1 MVVTHSIKMLATI
14 VVGTT
19 AIMTSKL
26 LLSPLLPTLIE
37 DFDIT
42 VSTAGIALSIM
53 WFCAA
58 LSQYPGGLISDRTSK
73 TNVLLGGVVLAILA
87 VTLIIWSTT
96 FAWFVV
102 GLMVL
107 GIGSGVYQPVAV
119 IKISDLFVDRRG
131 QAVGVN
137 AASINFAGVLSA
149 GLGAGILT
157 VWSWQVA
164 FFPVVA
170 GFVATLL
177 FLLVWRS
184 DEPLE
189 SDVETGVV
197 ETYRQIRTDRSL
209 LLLLGMAAL
218 IAFTWQATVSFFPA
232 YLQVEKGFSVVMA
245 SYAFASLFIVGV
257 FANPVVGWF
266 GDQWGHRVLV
276 AAMCATSVIGLGILL
291 LTDGLLAIFIGTA
304 IFAIGLAAFWPVY
317 NATMM
322 ETLSGSSRGSNFGAI
337 RSLYLILGSLG
348 PAFVGITADLTSYS
362 ISFAGLSVAL
372 IFAFGFSM
380 TLTE

>member
-1 MVVTHSIKMLATI
+1 MALAFSTTEHHLDQLFQENTDIMVVTRSIKMLAAI

-26 LLSPLLPTLIE
+26 LLSPLLPTLIA

-53 WFCAA
+53 WFCGA
-58 LSQYPGGLISDRTSK
+58 LFQYPGGLISDRASK

-87 VTLIIWSTT
+87 VLLIIWATT
-96 FAWFVV
+96 FAGFVV
-102 GLMVL
+102 GIMVL
-107 GIGSGVYQPVAV
+107 GIGAGIYQPVAV

-149 GLGAGILT
+149 GIGAGVLT

-170 GFVATLL
+170 GLVATLL
-177 FLLVWRS
+177 LLLVWRD

-189 SDVETGVV
+189 SGVETGIV
-197 ETYRQIRTDRSL
+197 ETFRQIRTDRSL
-209 LLLLGMAAL
+209 LLLLALAAL
-218 IAFTWQATVSFFPA
+218 TSFTWQATVSFFPTF
-232 YLQVEKGFSVVMA
+232 LQAEKGFSVALA

-266 GDQWGHRVLV
+266 GDQWGHRVV
-276 AAMCATSVIGLGILL
+276 IAAMCATSVIGLGILL
-291 LTDGLLAIFIGTA
+291 LTGRPSTIFFGTA
-304 IFAIGLAAFWPVY
+304 IFAVGLAAFCHHY
-317 NATMM
+317 
-322 ETLSGSSRGSNFGAI
+322 
-337 RSLYLILGSLG
+337 
-348 PAFVGITADLTSYS
+348 
-362 ISFAGLSVAL
+362 
-372 IFAFGFSM
+372 
-380 TLTE
+380 